1 MDPNLVFGNL
11 EFAVESVPATPVVTT
26 EQARLLFLHTHTW
39 LKRVRLY
46 YTLRDFP
53 LQYVNGVLDLSE
65 LYRYLAFYEPD
76 LESMYNVQKRRGDAL
91 ETLSGILKEVRPQ
104 CYLAVNIEI
113 IRELAEVQ
121 IELLSLNLKK
131 LYASQDTKQQEGE
144 DVIKRKI
151 DAVSDIH
158 QRLGSV
164 ETYFYARPKATERAV
179 DGEPSDNEVMT
190 GYDTEGDATAVDVPV
205 RDVVNVEQE
214 EKNQKE
220 AEEVTENDC
229 CEDLKNETTNS

>member
-1 MDPNLVFGNL
+1 
-11 EFAVESVPATPVVTT
+11 
-26 EQARLLFLHTHTW
+26 
-39 LKRVRLY
+39 
-46 YTLRDFP
+46 
-53 LQYVNGVLDLSE
+53 
-65 LYRYLAFYEPD
+65 
-76 LESMYNVQKRRGDAL
+76 MYNVQKRRGDAL